1 MTEGLKAEILVVD
14 DDPASRRLL
23 ATLLQAEGYRVLIA
37 DSGEA
42 AQAILGTKQPDLILT
57 DAMMPGMTGFALV
70 HILKSDPITKPIPVI
85 MLTSLDDRESRLRAL
100 EEGVEEFLNKPID
113 RAELRVR
120 VRNLLSLREYA
131 KLLGQHNQ
139 MLEQRVSERT
149 AQLRDSY
156 QETILTLARAAEYK
170 DEETGDHIKRI
181 SYYCQELAQ
190 SMGMDTAFV
199 DAIVFASPMHD
210 VGKIG
215 IPDHILLKP
224 GPLDAEEW
232 AVMRSHTVLGAAIIG
247 EHSRSPYLSMARA
260 IALGHHERWDGSGYP
275 SGQKGDDIP
284 LPARIMCVADI
295 YDALRSHRPYKPPL
309 DHDTAMSIILKG
321 DKRTQ
326 PKHFDPHVLASFS
339 QCATRLKD
347 IFAEHTKG
355 NL

>member
-1 MTEGLKAEILVVD
+1 MTESLNPQILVVD

-23 ATLLQAEGYRVLIA
+23 ATLLQAEGYRVLTA

-42 AQAILGTKQPDLILT
+42 AQAMLVREQPDLILT

-70 HILKSDPITKPIPVI
+70 HILKNSPITKPIPVI
-85 MLTSLDDRESRLRAL
+85 MLTSLDDRESRLHAL

-120 VRNLLSLREYA
+120 VRNLLALREYA
-131 KLLGQHNQ
+131 NLLGRQNQ
-139 MLEQRVSERT
+139 ILEQRVNERT

-156 QETILTLARAAEYK
+156 QETIHTLARAAEYK
-170 DEETGDHIKRI
+170 DEETGAHIKRI

-190 SMGMDTAFV
+190 GMGMDTAFV
-199 DAIVFASPMHD
+199 DAIFFASPMHD

-224 GPLDAEEW
+224 GPLDTEEW
-232 AVMRSHTVLGAAIIG
+232 VVMRTHTVLGAAIIG
-247 EHSRSPYLSMARA
+247 EHSRSPYLNMARS

-275 SGQKGDDIP
+275 YGQKGEEIP

-309 DHDTAMSIILKG
+309 DHDTAMTIILKG

-326 PKHFDPHVLASFS
+326 PEHFDPHVLATCK
-339 QCATRLKD
+339 QCAARLEE
-347 IFAEHTKG
+347 IFAEYI
-355 NL
+355 